1 MSAND
6 NFSLHDDEELSLHD
20 DASLDGSVPASNK
33 GDAPAKPP
41 QIITTNTLSNIKL
54 PVLQKDDY
62 DTWAME
68 MEHYLEY
75 IDNEVWKV
83 IQNGNS
89 KKRVTKGKDG
99 VYRVLPPT
107 TQEEQ
112 FADEKERKARTLLL
126 MAVPKDHLR
135 RFHGMDDAKEIWAAI
150 KTRFGGNANSKK
162 MQKAVLKQQFEAFTI
177 SSKESLEKGYDRY
190 QKLLSQ
196 LDALGAGVS
205 DEDANHKF
213 LRSLPPAWDSLAM
226 TMRTK
231 KNIDTLSIDDLYN
244 NLSVFEQDIQK
255 TSSSSLTSD
264 NVAFLSQ
271 AKASSSKKKPSQSSG
286 SYSSYTTSSSKAT
299 TTATPGLADEVIYCM
314 TAIQINKFYK
324 KDRHTPSWMK
334 NALAF
339 DKRKVEFFNATIL
352 GSLPGVQ
359 IHIMLFK
366 LIMMKLQSK
375 NLVTREAALTAHKLG
390 YGIQS
395 NAEVLGYEE
404 EISRGIFVLRE
415 TDAGYY
421 DIHYTA
427 DLNSPTVSD
436 ASSIVFSICPSN
448 DSDGELGAER
458 KDGVYRVLPPATQEE
473 QFADE
478 KERKARTLL
487 LMAVP
492 KDHLRRFHGMDDAK
506 EIWAAI
512 KTRFGGKTR
521 FKSTKEGSRQ
531 EVGKSQNY
539 KPVQTEKEALM
550 TIDEGQ
556 INWVEQTEDE
566 EHNHALMA
574 FTVNNEV
581 SMCSKLCLDSYN
593 ALQAKYDELQS
604 EFGDQEAALIAHKLG
619 IKKLESQ
626 LRASHKQQSSLNE
639 KLYFQ
644 ANQIFE
650 KDEKL
655 KKYRRI
661 GMKAVKDKDV
671 LQKIVDSWSA
681 SSKNLWKLVNCGMSS
696 TVKIGLGYSVK
707 SNAEVL
713 GYEEEMDRGIFA
725 LKETDAGYN
734 DIPLYSRFKQVE
746 YKGVPH
752 PLSGDYTPREQE
764 DIDDSL
770 YVYGKY
776 GPQPQCPS
784 PTESAT
790 SSTAYSTCQSNDS
803 DGELGAVTDHSVNND
818 QIPTPSIEQVTIA
831 TPKTQPQV
839 SQPKQTVVPSC
850 AQHVK
855 TPRQPLRT
863 PENPS
868 PIPSNNRHNWNQQ
881 MEKELGA
888 GYSFERKT
896 CFVCGSLSHL
906 IKDCDYYE
914 KKMAREDALK
924 SKRVVHADV
933 RQATP
938 TWTNTN
944 RVNKANQF
952 TPRPVQLSNFRP
964 NLSTDSRT
972 INTGRVNV
980 NTAKVNVNTGYGND
994 HPLKHMEHRGIFDSG
1009 CSGHMTGN
1017 RAHLEDY
1024 QELSKVGSVTFGGSK
1039 GSISGK
1045 GTIRLGNLVFD
1056 DVAFVK
1062 ELGHFNLF
1070 SISQICDKKRLGHL
1084 NFKNLNKLVKGN
1096 LVRGLPSKSFKN
1108 DHTCVAVRR
1117 ESNTRPPEFSNA
1129 RTPQQNGVAERMNRT
1144 LIEAARTMLADSHLP
1159 TTFWAEAVN
1168 TACYTFNRV
1177 RVTKP
1182 QNKTPYELLF
1192 GHKPILSYIRPFGCH
1207 VTILNTLSP
1216 LGKFDEKSDEGF
1228 LVGYSVNSKA
1238 FRVYNLVT
1246 KRVEVNLHV
1255 NFLEEKP
1262 NVQGIGHRWMFDL
1275 DYLTDSMNYIPVS
1288 LQNQANPA
1296 GSKEVI
1302 DIDVQT
1308 EEAADL
1314 MVVSSTSLTEATRKA
1329 AVSAKIA
1336 TKKTPSPKQP
1346 SSTPISKSADDIMTF
1361 RKELDALALKHLGP
1375 VPATAPTSTNPVNT
1389 GSDNLNTGFEE
1400 VTSGN
1405 IEANSPSADLEEEVF
1420 SDADDDEMPEIRIY
1434 DKSSEGIFEKASY
1447 DDDGIIT
1454 DFNNLPDEVDVS
1466 TNHTLRIHTA
1476 HPQSQILGDPN
1487 TPVQTRSSLKKITEA
1502 HALVSYIQAQQR
1514 SNHKDQQHCL
1524 FACFLSQSEP
1534 RKVSEALEDESWIE
1548 AMQEELL
1555 QFKLQ
1560 QVWVLVDL
1568 PNGAKVIGTKWVY
1581 RNKKDERGVVVRNKA
1596 RLVAQGH
1603 RQEEGIDYDEVFA
1616 PVARLEAIRLFL
1628 AFASYM
1634 GFIVYQMDVKSA
1646 FLYGTIEEE
1655 VYVSQPP
1662 GFVDPDHPK
1671 KVYKVVKA
1679 LYGLHQAPRAWY
1691 ATLSTFLEKHGYR
1704 RGTID
1709 KTLFIKKDKKDIIL
1723 VQIYVDDII
1732 FGSTK
1737 KSWSDEFEALMKGR
1751 FQMSAMGELTFF
1763 LGLQVKQSQEGI
1775 FISQDKYV
1783 AEILKKFDF
1792 VSVKSA
1798 VTPMETKAP
1807 LAQDEGGPDVDLHLY
1822 RSMIGCL
1829 MYLTASRPDIM
1840 YAVCACSR
1848 FQVTPKVSHLYAV
1861 KRIFKYIKGKPK
1873 LGLWYPRESPLDLV
1887 AYSDSDYAA
1896 ANLDRKS
1903 TTGGCQF
1910 LGRRLISWQCKKQT
1924 IVATST
1930 TEAEYV
1936 AAASCCGQVLWLQNQ
1951 LLDYGFNFM
1960 NTIIH
1965 IDNQSTICIIKNPV
1979 YHSKTKHIEIRH
1991 HFIRD
1996 CYEKKLIQVQKI
2008 HTDLN
2013 VADLLTKAFDG
2024 PRYYLEFERMLQA
2037 QLGHEKGHASCLL
2050 PIGCKLVVSN
2060 DVVVNLL

>member
-1 MSAND
+1 M
-6 NFSLHDDEELSLHD
+6 E
-20 DASLDGSVPASNK
+20 K
-33 GDAPAKPP
+33 
-41 QIITTNTLSNIKL
+41 TLS
-54 PVLQKDDY
+54 PP
-62 DTWAME
+62 
-68 MEHYLEY
+68 
-75 IDNEVWKV
+75 
-83 IQNGNS
+83 S
-89 KKRVTKGKDG
+89 KTP
-99 VYRVLPPT
+99 LTPSTIPT
-107 TQEEQ
+107 YN
-112 FADEKERKARTLLL
+112 
-126 MAVPKDHLR
+126 
-135 RFHGMDDAKEIWAAI
+135 
-150 KTRFGGNANSKK
+150 KTR
-162 MQKAVLKQQFEAFTI
+162 I
-177 SSKESLEKGYDRY
+177 
-190 QKLLSQ
+190 
-196 LDALGAGVS
+196 
-205 DEDANHKF
+205 
-213 LRSLPPAWDSLAM
+213 
-226 TMRTK
+226 
-231 KNIDTLSIDDLYN
+231 
-244 NLSVFEQDIQK
+244 
-255 TSSSSLTSD
+255 
-264 NVAFLSQ
+264 
-271 AKASSSKKKPSQSSG
+271 
-286 SYSSYTTSSSKAT
+286 
-299 TTATPGLADEVIYCM
+299 
-314 TAIQINKFYK
+314 
-324 KDRHTPSWMK
+324 
-334 NALAF
+334 
-339 DKRKVEFFNATIL
+339 
-352 GSLPGVQ
+352 
-359 IHIMLFK
+359 
-366 LIMMKLQSK
+366 
-375 NLVTREAALTAHKLG
+375 
-390 YGIQS
+390 
-395 NAEVLGYEE
+395 
-404 EISRGIFVLRE
+404 
-415 TDAGYY
+415 
-421 DIHYTA
+421 
-427 DLNSPTVSD
+427 
-436 ASSIVFSICPSN
+436 
-448 DSDGELGAER
+448 
-458 KDGVYRVLPPATQEE
+458 
-473 QFADE
+473 
-478 KERKARTLL
+478 
-487 LMAVP
+487 
-492 KDHLRRFHGMDDAK
+492 
-506 EIWAAI
+506 
-512 KTRFGGKTR
+512 
-521 FKSTKEGSRQ
+521 
-531 EVGKSQNY
+531 
-539 KPVQTEKEALM
+539 
-550 TIDEGQ
+550 
-556 INWVEQTEDE
+556 
-566 EHNHALMA
+566 
-574 FTVNNEV
+574 
-581 SMCSKLCLDSYN
+581 
-593 ALQAKYDELQS
+593 
-604 EFGDQEAALIAHKLG
+604 G
-619 IKKLESQ
+619 IKRMERDLE
-626 LRASHKQQSSLNE
+626 E
-639 KLYFQ
+639 
-644 ANQIFE
+644 
-650 KDEKL
+650 
-655 KKYRRI
+655 
-661 GMKAVKDKDV
+661 G
-671 LQKIVDSWSA
+671 
-681 SSKNLWKLVNCGMSS
+681 
-696 TVKIGLGYSVK
+696 
-707 SNAEVL
+707 
-713 GYEEEMDRGIFA
+713 
-725 LKETDAGYN
+725 
-734 DIPLYSRFKQVE
+734 
-746 YKGVPH
+746 KG
-752 PLSGDYTPREQE
+752 T
-764 DIDDSL
+764 
-770 YVYGKY
+770 
-776 GPQPQCPS
+776 
-784 PTESAT
+784 
-790 SSTAYSTCQSNDS
+790 
-803 DGELGAVTDHSVNND
+803 
-818 QIPTPSIEQVTIA
+818 
-831 TPKTQPQV
+831 
-839 SQPKQTVVPSC
+839 
-850 AQHVK
+850 
-855 TPRQPLRT
+855 
-863 PENPS
+863 
-868 PIPSNNRHNWNQQ
+868 
-881 MEKELGA
+881 
-888 GYSFERKT
+888 
-896 CFVCGSLSHL
+896 
-906 IKDCDYYE
+906 
-914 KKMAREDALK
+914 ALK
-924 SKRVVHADV
+924 SEKES
-933 RQATP
+933 
-938 TWTNTN
+938 
-944 RVNKANQF
+944 F
-952 TPRPVQLSNFRP
+952 MLM
-964 NLSTDSRT
+964 LC
-972 INTGRVNV
+972 
-980 NTAKVNVNTGYGND
+980 
-994 HPLKHMEHRGIFDSG
+994 KH
-1009 CSGHMTGN
+1009 
-1017 RAHLEDY
+1017 
-1024 QELSKVGSVTFGGSK
+1024 KP
-1039 GSISGK
+1039 
-1045 GTIRLGNLVFD
+1045 
-1056 DVAFVK
+1056 
-1062 ELGHFNLF
+1062 
-1070 SISQICDKKRLGHL
+1070 
-1084 NFKNLNKLVKGN
+1084 
-1096 LVRGLPSKSFKN
+1096 GL
-1108 DHTCVAVRR
+1108 
-1117 ESNTRPPEFSNA
+1117 
-1129 RTPQQNGVAERMNRT
+1129 
-1144 LIEAARTMLADSHLP
+1144 
-1159 TTFWAEAVN
+1159 
-1168 TACYTFNRV
+1168 V

-1329 AVSAKIA
+1329 AVSEKIA
-1336 TKKTPSPKQP
+1336 TKKTHSPKQP

-1400 VTSGN
+1400 VTPGN
-1405 IEANSPSADLEEEVF
+1405 IEAISPSADHEEEVF

-1466 TNHTLRIHTA
+1466 TNHTLRIHNA

-1568 PNGAKVIGTKWVY
+1568 PIGAKVIGTKWVY

-1628 AFASYM
+1628 AFASFM

-1662 GFVDPDHPK
+1662 GFVDPDHPT

-1807 LAQDEGGPDVDLHLY
+1807 LVQDEGGPDVDLHLY

-2024 PRYYLEFERMLQA
+2024 PRYYLELERMLQA
-2037 QLGHEKGHASCLL
+2037 QLGHEKGHASCHLL
-2050 PIGCKLVVSN
+2050 IGCRLVVQPQPSAAPTPSQHVPTPTPSHVQIPPPPITQPLPTLIQLVQSTTPPPQTSRQKRKREETEDEEDAEGQDQEVPSQTDQGNEFATLEKSKDSGEAHSSN
-2060 DVVVNLL
+2060 PNLTTTRLQGLRFLKKNLAEMKIYLPERPINTANTTVNTGSTPSAQVNTGSIPSVQVNTGETEKVQRFDKRWCY